1 MVIVTGY
8 WSTGGLLAALDR
20 MTTTALDEGSPEL
33 AVFRR
38 ARYPLSP

>member
-20 MTTTALDEGSPEL
+20 MTTTALDEGSPE
-33 AVFRR
+33 RR